1 MKRLTGPGILLLCF
15 CAVLVAG
22 CGTCK
27 EDLER
32 AKRKIAAMTTEKQD
46 LAAQVT
52 QLESKKTE
60 LTEETTRLSK
70 TNLSLSQD
78 SARLKRSQSGLRD
91 EVADLKRK
99 NDEAAREASKLKG
112 ENAELKKKI
121 EKLEKQVADLSKPPP
136 KPVLPEPT
144 KPSLEKGELKPT
156 GEKPGAKPGLD
167 KPMAKTTGG
176 PTPCDAVI
184 QFMHK
189 CSVAVRQL
197 KSAERAKR
205 LAAINK
211 EFAGKMQG
219 APTTAVKEARAW
231 VAELSKGWDK
241 SGGDI
246 VFELL
251 VKRNAVLKACKKS
264 ASEAGF

>member
-1 MKRLTGPGILLLCF
+1 MKRLIGPGILLLCF

-32 AKRKIAAMTTEKQD
+32 AKRKIAAMTAEKQD
-46 LAAQVT
+46 LTAHVT
-52 QLESKKTE
+52 RLESKKTE
-60 LTEETTRLSK
+60 LTEETTKLSK
-70 TNLSLSQD
+70 SNLSLSQD
-78 SARLKRSQSGLRD
+78 TARLKRSQSALRD
-91 EVADLKRK
+91 EMAALKRK
-99 NDEAAREASKLKG
+99 NEEAAREASKLKG

-136 KPVLPEPT
+136 KRVVPEPM
-144 KPSLEKGELKPT
+144 KPSPGKGELKPT

-167 KPMAKTTGG
+167 RPMAKTTAGA
-176 PTPCDAVI
+176 TPCDAVI

-189 CSVAVRQL
+189 CSAAVRQL
-197 KSAERAKR
+197 RGPERTKR
-205 LAAINK
+205 VAAIRK
-211 EFAGKMQG
+211 EYAEKMKG
-219 APTTAVKEARAW
+219 APATAVKQAEAW

-246 VFELL
+246 VFQLL
-251 VKRNAVLKACKKS
+251 VKRNAVLKACQKT

>member
-1 MKRLTGPGILLLCF
+1 MKRLTGLGILLLCF

-32 AKRKIAAMTTEKQD
+32 AKRKITAMTAEKQD
-46 LAAQVT
+46 LSAQVT
-52 QLESKKTE
+52 RLETKKTE
-60 LTEETTRLSK
+60 LTEEAARLSK
-70 TNLSLSQD
+70 SNLSLSQD
-78 SARLKRSQSGLRD
+78 TARLKRSQSGLRD

-99 NDEAAREASKLKG
+99 NEEAARAASKLKN

-121 EKLEKQVADLSKPPP
+121 DKLEKQVADLSKSAP
-136 KPVLPEPT
+136 KPVVPEPI
-144 KPSLEKGELKPT
+144 KPSPGKGELKPT
-156 GEKPGAKPGLD
+156 SEKPGAKPGLD

-176 PTPCDAVI
+176 ATPCDAVV

-189 CSVAVRQL
+189 CSAAVRQL
-197 KSAERAKR
+197 KGAERTKS
-205 LAAINK
+205 LAAIKK
-211 EFAGKMQG
+211 EYAGKMKG
-219 APTTAVKEARAW
+219 APSTAVQQAEAW
-231 VAELSKGWDK
+231 VAELNKGWDK

-246 VFELL
+246 VFQLL
-251 VKRNAVLKACKKS
+251 VKRNAVLKACKKT